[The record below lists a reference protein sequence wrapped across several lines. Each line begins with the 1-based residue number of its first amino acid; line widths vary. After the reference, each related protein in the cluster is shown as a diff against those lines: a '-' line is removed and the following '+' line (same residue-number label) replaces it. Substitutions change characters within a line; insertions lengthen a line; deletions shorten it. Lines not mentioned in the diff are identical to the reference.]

1 MQSLMP
7 PRRDPA
13 PSRLAYRMHRMM
25 LTPGFRRFLRYGLP
39 TLLVAATVGIYL
51 GDESRRLA
59 LSEGVEDLRRQV
71 AERPEFMVRVLVI
84 EGASIPVSDAI
95 REVAEIEFPVSS
107 FDIDLDDLHAK
118 VAALDGVESVKVHVR
133 SGGELAI
140 EVVERV
146 PVALWR
152 DGPTLRLIDAKGF
165 RVATI
170 ENRADRADL
179 PLLAGPGAEK
189 AVAEALALFAAAAP
203 VEARIRGLLRVGD
216 RRWDL
221 VLDRD
226 QRVLLPETGAVAAL
240 ERVIA
245 LDEAQQ
251 LFARDIS
258 LIDMRIPER
267 PTVRVTPAGIAAL
280 QQINGQTTGA
290 D

>member
-1 MQSLMP
+1 
-7 PRRDPA
+7 
-13 PSRLAYRMHRMM
+13 
-25 LTPGFRRFLRYGLP
+25 
-39 TLLVAATVGIYL
+39 
-51 GDESRRLA
+51 
-59 LSEGVEDLRRQV
+59 
-71 AERPEFMVRVLVI
+71 
-84 EGASIPVSDAI
+84 
-95 REVAEIEFPVSS
+95 
-107 FDIDLDDLHAK
+107 
-118 VAALDGVESVKVHVR
+118 
-133 SGGELAI
+133 
-140 EVVERV
+140 
-146 PVALWR
+146 
-152 DGPTLRLIDAKGF
+152 
-165 RVATI
+165 
-170 ENRADRADL
+170 
-179 PLLAGPGAEK
+179 
-189 AVAEALALFAAAAP
+189 
-203 VEARIRGLLRVGD
+203 VGD

>member
-1 MQSLMP
+1 
-7 PRRDPA
+7 
-13 PSRLAYRMHRMM
+13 MHRMM
-25 LTPGFRRFLRYGLP
+25 LTPGFRRLLRYGLP
-39 TLLVAATVGIYL
+39 SAVLAITVGGYL
-51 GDESRRLA
+51 ADETRRLDLA
-59 LSEGVEDLRRQV
+59 AGIADLRRQV
-71 AERPEFMVRVLVI
+71 AERPEFMVRLMVV
-84 EGASIPVSDAI
+84 EGASIPVTDAI
-95 REVAEIEFPVSS
+95 RAVVEVEFPVSS
-107 FDIDLDDLHAK
+107 FDIDLADLQAQI
-118 VAALDGVESVKVHVR
+118 AALEAVESVKVQVR

-152 DGPTLRLIDAKGF
+152 DGGTLRMIDVAGK

-170 ENRADRADL
+170 ERRTDRPDL
-179 PLLAGPGAEK
+179 PLLAGPGAER
-189 AVAEALALFAAAAP
+189 AVPEAQALLAAAAP
-203 VEARIRGLLRVGD
+203 IKPRVRGLLRVGE

-245 LDEAQQ
+245 LDEAQD

-258 LIDMRIPER
+258 LVDMRNPDR

-280 QQINGQTTGA
+280 GQINGQTVGA

>member
-39 TLLVAATVGIYL
+39 SVVLAIAVGGYL
-51 GDESRRLA
+51 ADETRRLDLA
-59 LSEGVEDLRRQV
+59 AGVADLRRQI
-71 AERPEFMVRVLVI
+71 AERPEFMVRLMVV
-84 EGASIPVSDAI
+84 EGASIPVTDAI
-95 REVAEIEFPVSS
+95 RAVVEVEFPVSS
-107 FDIDLDDLHAK
+107 FDIDLADLQAQI
-118 VAALDGVESVKVHVR
+118 AALEAVESVKVQVR

-152 DGPTLRLIDAKGF
+152 DGGTLRMIDAAGK

-170 ENRADRADL
+170 ERRTDRPDL
-179 PLLAGPGAEK
+179 PLLAGPGAER
-189 AVAEALALFAAAAP
+189 AVPEAQALLAAAAP
-203 VEARIRGLLRVGD
+203 IEPRVRGLLRVGE

-245 LDEAQQ
+245 LDEAQD

-258 LIDMRIPER
+258 LVDMRNPDR

-280 QQINGQTTGA
+280 GQINGQTVGA

>member
-1 MQSLMP
+1 V
-7 PRRDPA
+7 
-13 PSRLAYRMHRMM
+13 
-25 LTPGFRRFLRYGLP
+25 
-39 TLLVAATVGIYL
+39 VAASIGIYL
-51 GDESRRLA
+51 GDETRRLA
-59 LSEGVEDLRRQV
+59 LSEGAEDLRRQI
-71 AERPEFMVRVLVI
+71 AERPEFMVRVMVI

-118 VAALDGVESVKVHVR
+118 VAALEGVESVKVHVR

-165 RVATI
+165 RVATLG
-170 ENRADRADL
+170 NRADRADL

-189 AVAEALALFAAAAP
+189 AVTEAQALFAAAAP
-203 VEARIRGLLRVGD
+203 IEARIRGLLRVGE

-226 QRVLLPETGAVAAL
+226 QRVMLPETGAVAAL

-245 LDEAQQ
+245 MDEAQQ
-251 LFARDIS
+251 LLARDIS
-258 LIDMRIPER
+258 LIDMRNPDW

-280 QQINGQTTGA
+280 QHINGQTVGA